1 MKPKNKRILVTGGAG
16 FIGSHLC
23 DKLLARGDEVTV
35 IDDLSTGRIEN
46 IEGLIGNQRF
56 HFFENNIMN
65 EGLMDHLVRECDEI
79 FHLAA
84 AVGVKNIVDNP
95 IGTLH
100 TIIAGTDITLRLA
113 HKHENK
119 RIFITST
126 SEIYGK
132 SPDIP
137 FSEEDDRVLG
147 STSRSRWSYSSA
159 KAVDEY
165 MALAYCKTY
174 KLPVFIGRLF
184 NTVGP
189 RQTGHYGMV
198 LPRFVKQALTN
209 EPITVYGDG
218 MQSRTFCYIDDVI
231 DAMTRLMDFEGAMGE
246 IFNVGT
252 REEITIMDLA
262 KKVRG
267 ILDSSSDIVTI
278 PYEKAYIEGFEDMQ
292 RRMPNISKIKNSIH
306 WEPTTDL
313 DTIIVNVADW
323 IRETGRD

>member
-1 MKPKNKRILVTGGAG
+1 
-16 FIGSHLC
+16 
-23 DKLLARGDEVTV
+23 
-35 IDDLSTGRIEN
+35 
-46 IEGLIGNQRF
+46 
-56 HFFENNIMN
+56 
-65 EGLMDHLVRECDEI
+65 
-79 FHLAA
+79 
-84 AVGVKNIVDNP
+84 
-95 IGTLH
+95 
-100 TIIAGTDITLRLA
+100 
-113 HKHENK
+113 
-119 RIFITST
+119 
-126 SEIYGK
+126 
-132 SPDIP
+132 
-137 FSEEDDRVLG
+137 
-147 STSRSRWSYSSA
+147 
-159 KAVDEY
+159 
-165 MALAYCKTY
+165 
-174 KLPVFIGRLF
+174 
-184 NTVGP
+184 
-189 RQTGHYGMV
+189 MV

-252 REEITIMDLA
+252 QEEISIMDLA

-292 RRMPNISKIKNSIH
+292 RRMPDISKIKNSIH